1 MLLDFDNEEEAK
13 SSMTPKLCCEIIGV
27 SQWDGQGRA
36 NQYPNGFLLVS
47 HTGVTYYVSVTSKS
61 ERDEW
66 ILHVRRGLEFAF
78 ANVEMTPYKP
88 SKISQNRPPISTINI
103 CNKTRNTINNL
114 SSATYCLSCGRPY
127 SSSEYVQDH
136 VSMLQIGL
144 ESPEKVCTNCR
155 NAQACVLWLK
165 TLNYVHAMT
174 MHELIPIVLQDV
186 SKFKT
191 SFKLRRRQSSR
202 LDMAANMLEQGKITL
217 DEFEELRR
225 VDHDYRRELLYEES
239 ERLKIAIDAIGK
251 DMQTIIGLLLNP
263 TTTENGGRMSY
274 LTVILKILE
283 IADNEPELID
293 FYWPQLVQAH
303 FLEAANRSPI
313 NLTKVDLLQQALLA
327 ISQKYPPLALKLAWS
342 LLATISD
349 FGDKEKKVTQVQY
362 GACVTLL
369 LQLEMIMT
377 GSISAIADVPLS
389 SLLANVI
396 RPASHH
402 QQEIGY
408 EISILFI
415 IRRRLQEL
423 HLDDEA
429 ERKKRN
435 TPINSPAVTPN
446 NNGHRKNSINA
457 AGSMTCLALMH
468 QLGVGQAPDRD
479 NDNDIKITRSTSSD
493 MLSVSA
499 SREDDLED
507 HSRHKNCYQWSSFGD
522 QLDFIERLTDLVD
535 KLRFVDRPLRTEML
549 CKALTK
555 LNENM
560 AELGWD
566 PTASAGEPFYRIK
579 NINIEDCRVFRT
591 KARAPS
597 LIVCEV
603 VREDLD
609 VHLSNDIN
617 RESDI
622 SKEGK
627 SDNQKNDSRSNS
639 PGKTPSKHRAHTSSF
654 NEIENISSLVDSSIH
669 QVIADIHKTQAENI
683 IRNSSKDH
691 DSRSPSIDVNDS
703 DVLSLKEKFD
713 NSITLNYDENDNDFS
728 VRRALRRPSSTPS
741 LLPANRK
748 MSSLQSIV
756 GSASTEDLQLLSI
769 SDVSLMKNS
778 LENDINDKGRESDM
792 DAVIKQ
798 KVFES
803 AQRLLESGKIDQ
815 NEFEELIKSDS
826 RFRDESAKEVEAVAL
841 SKVESAFGETWQSKK
856 GRILG
861 DRDHPNDQKIAEDN
875 SPILREWQR
884 WDLRCFIVKSNDDLR
899 QEMCCLQLM
908 KLCNEIF
915 IDFGLGSQLWLKPY
929 RIVSTGSSTGIVQVL
944 NDTMSIDA
952 LKKGKGFTTL
962 SAYFNKTYGSSEEL
976 LYKAK
981 RNFAASLAAY
991 SLFTYIL
998 LVKDRHNGNML
1009 IDIEGHIIH
1018 IDFGFLLA
1026 IAPGGLFSL
1035 ETAPFKL
1042 TEEMVD
1048 VLGGIESP
1056 LFGEFT
1062 KSFTAGFLALRAN
1075 CEDIVNNLQILAM
1088 HSPFPCFVGKDSN
1101 AIIDKLRSRFRCELS
1116 VKDVVQHC
1124 LDLIVGSYGHL
1135 GTRQYDSYQY
1145 YTNGIFP

>member
-1 MLLDFDNEEEAK
+1 MLLDFDNEEDAK
-13 SSMTPKLCCEIIGV
+13 TSMTPKLCCEIIGV

-47 HTGVTYYVSVTSKS
+47 HTGVTYYVSVTSKT

-88 SKISQNRPPISTINI
+88 SKISQNRPMLSSSNI
-103 CNKTRNTINNL
+103 CHKTRNIINNL

-127 SSSEYVQDH
+127 SSSEYVQEH
-136 VSMLQIGL
+136 VSMLQIGS
-144 ESPEKVCTNCR
+144 ESPDKVCTNCR

-174 MHELIPIVLQDV
+174 MHELVPMVLQDV

-217 DEFEELRR
+217 TEFEELRK

-263 TTTENGGRMSY
+263 STTENGGRMSY

-349 FGDKEKKVTQVQY
+349 FSDREKKVTQVQY
-362 GACVTLL
+362 GACVALL

-408 EISILFI
+408 EIGILFI
-415 IRRRLQEL
+415 IRRRLQEM

-446 NNGHRKNSINA
+446 NGIHKSRNST
-457 AGSMTCLALMH
+457 GSMTCLALMH
-468 QLGVGQAPDRD
+468 QLGVGQAPDDDRD
-479 NDNDIKITRSTSSD
+479 HDTMISKSTSSD
-493 MLSVSA
+493 QLSA
-499 SREDDLED
+499 LRDDDAD
-507 HSRHKNCYQWSSFGD
+507 HTRNKNAYQWSSFGE
-522 QLDFIERLTDLVD
+522 QLDFIEKLTDLVD
-535 KLRFVDRPLRTEML
+535 KLRFVDRPLRTETL
-549 CKALTK
+549 CKTLGK
-555 LNENM
+555 LNEKSS
-560 AELGWD
+560 ELGWD
-566 PTASAGEPFYRIK
+566 PTACAGEPFYRIK
-579 NINIEDCRVFRT
+579 IINIEDCRVFRT

-609 VHLSNDIN
+609 IDLMNDISSEN
-617 RESDI
+617 GSNKDI
-622 SKEGK
+622 SGAK
-627 SDNQKNDSRSNS
+627 KNDPQSNS
-639 PGKTPSKHRAHTSSF
+639 PGKTPSKHRARTSSF

-669 QVIADIHKTQAENI
+669 QVIADIHKTQAENVAI
-683 IRNSSKDH
+683 IRNSSKDQQ
-691 DSRSPSIDVNDS
+691 DVSSPSTDVLKLDTSTTTNNDDNDS
-703 DVLSLKEKFD
+703 DF
-713 NSITLNYDENDNDFS
+713 I
-728 VRRALRRPSSTPS
+728 VRRSLRRPSSTPS
-741 LLPANRK
+741 FLPANRK
-748 MSSLQSIV
+748 LSSLQSIV

-769 SDVSLMKNS
+769 SEMSSMKINKES
-778 LENDINDKGRESDM
+778 DGDNDIDT
-792 DAVIKQ
+792 VIKQ

-815 NEFEELIKSDS
+815 SEFEELLKSDTK
-826 RFRDESAKEVEAVAL
+826 FRDESAKEVEAVAL

-856 GRILG
+856 ERILG
-861 DRDHPNDQKIAEDN
+861 NLNSPDEHEGREDDA
-875 SPILREWQR
+875 PILRQWQR

-1062 KSFTAGFLALRAN
+1062 KAFTAGFLALRAN
-1075 CEDIVNNLQILAM
+1075 CEDIVNNLQILAINA
-1088 HSPFPCFVGKDSN
+1088 PFPCFVGKDSS

>member
-1 MLLDFDNEEEAK
+1 MLLDFDSEEDAK
-13 SSMTPKLCCEIIGV
+13 NSMTPKLCCEIIGV

-47 HTGVTYYVSVTSKS
+47 HTGITYYVSVTSKA

-88 SKISQNRPPISTINI
+88 SKISQSRPPLSSSNI
-103 CNKTRNTINNL
+103 CNKTRNIITNL

-127 SSSEYVQDH
+127 SSSEYVQDN
-136 VSMLQIGL
+136 VPMLQIGAEL
-144 ESPEKVCTNCR
+144 PEKVCMNCR
-155 NAQACVLWLK
+155 NSQACILWLK

-202 LDMAANMLEQGKITL
+202 LDMAANMLEQGKITPA
-217 DEFEELRR
+217 EFEELRK

-263 TTTENGGRMSY
+263 STTENGGKMSY

-283 IADNEPELID
+283 IADNDPELID

-303 FLEAANRSPI
+303 FLEAANRSPMNI
-313 NLTKVDLLQQALLA
+313 TKVDILQQALLA
-327 ISQKYPPLALKLAWS
+327 VSQKYPPLALKLAWS

-349 FGDKEKKVTQVQY
+349 FYDREKKVTQVQY
-362 GACVTLL
+362 AACVTLL

-389 SLLANVI
+389 SVLANFI
-396 RPASHH
+396 RPANHH

-408 EISILFI
+408 EIGILFI
-415 IRRRLQEL
+415 IRRRLQEM

-429 ERKKRN
+429 ERKRRN
-435 TPINSPAVTPN
+435 TPVNSPAVTPSD
-446 NNGHRKNSINA
+446 NGQKHRKTPSIVSGA
-457 AGSMTCLALMH
+457 SMTCLELMH
-468 QLGVGQAPDRD
+468 RLGVGPAPDD
-479 NDNDIKITRSTSSD
+479 SDDSNDKKITNSTSSD
-493 MLSVSA
+493 QLLNST
-499 SREDDLED
+499 SRDNDDLD
-507 HSRHKNCYQWSSFGD
+507 GNYGNKGNSYQWSSFGE
-522 QLDFIERLTDLVD
+522 QLDFISKLTDLVD
-535 KLRFVDRPLRTEML
+535 SLRFVDRPLRTDTL
-549 CKALTK
+549 CKLLVK
-555 LNENM
+555 LNENTSS
-560 AELGWD
+560 LGWD
-566 PTASAGEPFYRIK
+566 PTACAGEPFYRIK

-609 VHLSNDIN
+609 VNLNND
-617 RESDI
+617 
-622 SKEGK
+622 
-627 SDNQKNDSRSNS
+627 DNANGVKVDNRSNS
-639 PGKTPSKHRAHTSSF
+639 PSKTPSKHRAHSSSF
-654 NEIENISSLVDSSIH
+654 NEIENISNLVDSSIH
-669 QVIADIHKTQAENI
+669 QVIADIHKTQAENVA
-683 IRNSSKDH
+683 RNSSKDQY
-691 DSRSPSIDVNDS
+691 DGQGAVVIPIDNS
-703 DVLSLKEKFD
+703 DSLKIKTKSESNNANGD
-713 NSITLNYDENDNDFS
+713 GEIDFS
-728 VRRALRRPSSTPS
+728 IRRALRRPSSTPS

-748 MSSLQSIV
+748 LSSLQSIV

-769 SDVSLMKNS
+769 SDMASMRSAV
-778 LENDINDKGRESDM
+778 ENDINAGGIDKGRDADM

-815 NEFEELIKSDS
+815 NEFEELLKSDS

-856 GRILG
+856 ERILG
-861 DRDHPNDQKIAEDN
+861 DRNPSTVDDKDFDDT
-875 SPILREWQR
+875 SILRQWQR

-929 RIVSTGSSTGIVQVL
+929 RIVSTSSTTGIVQVL
-944 NDTMSIDA
+944 NDTMSIDS
-952 LKKGKGFTTL
+952 LKKCKGFTTL

-981 RNFAASLAAY
+981 RNFATSLAAY

-998 LVKDRHNGNML
+998 LIKDRHNGNML
-1009 IDIEGHIIH
+1009 IDTEGHIIH
-1018 IDFGFLLA
+1018 IDFGFLLT

-1075 CEDIVNNLQILAM
+1075 CEDIVNNLQILSINA
-1088 HSPFPCFVGKDSN
+1088 PFPCFVGKDSN
-1101 AIIDKLRSRFRCELS
+1101 VIIDKLRSRFRCELS